1 MGETAGHRHAASRFG
16 ISAKLWLAFGAVAA
30 MTVLASFVALR
41 TFDIAGG
48 AIDKIAQRRL
58 PVMVALT
65 RMTQQGN
72 LLLATVPSLI
82 YAPSLEALQTNERN
96 VAAAE
101 EAFITAQAEAH
112 KALATVSGTG
122 IDAVGELS
130 SRIGAHLQI
139 LQSAME
145 HRWMLMEQQQ
155 ALGERLQNSALAHKQ
170 PALAGISG
178 HIPHAPLQHL
188 PMLTEGIPNI
198 VPEGSP
204 EAADLHRMIALR
216 RGEISMLTM
225 ATSQLDHIR
234 RLGGMLDA
242 ETGRLI
248 ESWQSSGADDR
259 TEVIASLKNG
269 RSILLVTSGTAVL
282 AALGIAWFYVGRRV
296 TRRISALTAS
306 MLTIADGDYDARI
319 PEGGNDEVTRMASA
333 LAVFRDAM
341 RRLALLARCDPL
353 TGLLNRNG
361 LAERGDALLAAG
373 GAGAL
378 IYLNLAAFKDIN
390 DTFGHDTGDRILVE
404 VANRLRA
411 VAGEAWMLARL
422 GGDDFAALIPGCDA
436 AAAEAQ
442 ALRIQAALAQPPDDS
457 PVPDLRAAIGIALYP
472 RYGAVT
478 AALLQHADMAMN
490 VARTAAEASLRFY
503 EPALGTAAL
512 HRKAIRAELRK
523 GLDEGQ
529 FRLVYQPKV
538 EIASGRVVGVE
549 SLLRWTHPEKG
560 AIPPADFIPVAE
572 RSGFIQALG
581 AWVLA
586 ESCRQARLWRDE
598 GIALSMAVNFSA
610 SQFLR
615 ADVVAEVE
623 RVLAETGLPPQHL
636 EIEITE
642 SVFLRGEAEVLQ
654 RLRELRAFGI
664 GLALDDFGT
673 GYSSLSYLKRLP
685 VSCLKIDQSFVRDM
699 FSSAT
704 DTRITAEIIRMAH
717 ELGLTVVAEGI
728 EEDRQFAFFRDA
740 GCDIGQG
747 FLFARPM
754 EAQSLAPFLA
764 ARGAAGAPRCGA

>member
-1 MGETAGHRHAASRFG
+1 
-16 ISAKLWLAFGAVAA
+16 

-41 TFDIAGG
+41 AFDIAGD

-72 LLLATVPSLI
+72 LLLATAPSLI
-82 YAPSLEALQTNERN
+82 YAPSLEALQVNERN

-101 EAFITAQAEAH
+101 EAFIAAQAEAR
-112 KALATVSGTG
+112 KALATVSAPG

-139 LQSAME
+139 LQSSME
-145 HRWMLMEQQQ
+145 HRWLLMEQERI
-155 ALGERLQNSALAHKQ
+155 LSERLQASPLAHKR
-170 PALAGISG
+170 PALAGIAG

-188 PMLTEGIPNI
+188 PMLAKT
-198 VPEGSP
+198 VSQFAPEGSA
-204 EAADLHRMIALR
+204 EADELFKLISLR
-216 RGEISMLTM
+216 RGEISMLSM

-234 RLGGMLDA
+234 RLGGLLDA
-242 ETGRLI
+242 ETGSLI

-259 TEVIASLKNG
+259 AAVIASLKSG
-269 RSILLVTSGTAVL
+269 RSILIVTSGIAVL
-282 AALGIAWFYVGRRV
+282 AALGIAWLYVGRRIA
-296 TRRISALTAS
+296 RRISALTAS

-341 RRLALLARCDPL
+341 RRLDLLARCDPL

-361 LAERGDALLAAG
+361 LAERGDALLAAD

-378 IYLNLAAFKDIN
+378 VYLNLAAFKDIN

-404 VANRLRA
+404 VADRLRG
-411 VAGEAWMLARL
+411 VAGEDWVLSRL

-442 ALRIQAALAQPPDDS
+442 ALRIQAALAQPPDGS

-472 RYGAVT
+472 RYGVTT
-478 AALLQHADMAMN
+478 AALLQYADMAMN
-490 VARTAAEASLRFY
+490 AARAAAETPLRFY

-538 EIASGRVVGVE
+538 EISSGRVVGVE
-549 SLLRWTHPEKG
+549 SLLRWTHPDRG

-586 ESCRQARLWRDE
+586 ESCRQVRRWRDE
-598 GIALSMAVNFSA
+598 GLALSVAVNFSA

-615 ADVVAEVE
+615 ADVVAVVE
-623 RVLAETGLPPQHL
+623 RVLAETGLPPQNL

-654 RLRELRAFGI
+654 RLGELRAFGI

-699 FSSAT
+699 FSSAA
-704 DTRITAEIIRMAH
+704 DTRITGEIIRMAH

-728 EEDRQFAFFRDA
+728 EEERQFAFFRDA
-740 GCDIGQG
+740 GCDIDQG

-754 EAQSLAPFLA
+754 EAQSLPPFLA
-764 ARGAAGAPRCGA
+764 ARDAAGGPRCDA